1 MAKSDTWKKEE
12 DLENA
17 RELVNKFEE
26 KLGVEVERQEGV
38 EQRQKVK
45 LNPKVEKFKRSELL
59 EKYIAKLLFGWNNR
73 KFEDEYLKKLERN
86 WQEQKSV
93 SLEEKP

>member
-38 EQRQKVK
+38 EQR
-45 LNPKVEKFKRSELL
+45 
-59 EKYIAKLLFGWNNR
+59 
-73 KFEDEYLKKLERN
+73 
-86 WQEQKSV
+86 
-93 SLEEKP
+93 